1 MITYLIIGFAV
12 GTAISP
18 LTIKCFKILYNKLSK
33 NVDKI

>member
-1 MITYLIIGFAV
+1 MITGLIIGFLV

-18 LTIKCFKILYNKLSK
+18 LVIKAFKILYNKLSK